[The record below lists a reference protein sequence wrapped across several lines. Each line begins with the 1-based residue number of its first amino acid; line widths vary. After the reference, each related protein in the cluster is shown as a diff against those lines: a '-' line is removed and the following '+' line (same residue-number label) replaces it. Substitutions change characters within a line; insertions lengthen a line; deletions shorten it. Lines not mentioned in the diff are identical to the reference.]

1 LGERP
6 TVTAAGSELLKRVF
20 DDWIAGA
27 LMHPEKL

>member
-1 LGERP
+1 VSGLP
-6 TVTAAGSELLKRVF
+6 VTAAGSELLKRVF